1 MSKTHLLTEDQS
13 ISNKAWMLFN
23 ANLNKGFN
31 WQDAKTE
38 TELDAEKLKIEF
50 DANFVPYDDPIK
62 SDIAYEKSMNQ
73 FEKLVQT
80 IKAIWI

>member
-31 WQDAKTE
+31 WH
-38 TELDAEKLKIEF
+38 AEKLKIEF